1 MPAMST
7 ADAVKEIV
15 RAITPLIGENMARS
29 AAKLHCEKLGI
40 GDADVTHEQLSMLI
54 ARLESGLNVF
64 IGRDRASSVMA
75 GVREALGARA

>member
-1 MPAMST
+1 MST
-7 ADAVKEIV
+7 ADAVQEIV

-29 AAKLHCEKLGI
+29 AARLHCEKLGI
-40 GDADVTHEQLSMLI
+40 GETDLTHEQLSMLI